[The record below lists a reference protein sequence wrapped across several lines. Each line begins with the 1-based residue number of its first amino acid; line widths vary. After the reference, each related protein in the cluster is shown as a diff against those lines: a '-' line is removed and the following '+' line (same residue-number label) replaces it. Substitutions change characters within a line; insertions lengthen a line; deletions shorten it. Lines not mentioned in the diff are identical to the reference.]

1 MAVMEAI
8 KTIYLEQ
15 DVASIEF
22 LDIPWDYQ
30 HLRMQISARSTAG
43 GDNYRIIYMRFGGD
57 WGNDKVDTAT
67 NYGRI
72 YFRFSGA
79 YTYST
84 GSNAYL
90 SPARILQ
97 EEENQ
102 STYSPSIVD
111 IYDYHNASKR
121 STIHFSSL
129 ASNQTSSGGS
139 GELAMGGGVWNSS
152 SGIKTIKI
160 TQQDNDFTR
169 GSMFALYG
177 WKNS

>member
-15 DVASIEF
+15 DEASIEF

-57 WGNDKVDTAT
+57 WGNDTVDTAT
-67 NYGRI
+67 NYGRV

-84 GSNAYL
+84 GS
-90 SPARILQ
+90 
-97 EEENQ
+97 
-102 STYSPSIVD
+102 
-111 IYDYHNASKR
+111 
-121 STIHFSSL
+121 
-129 ASNQTSSGGS
+129 
-139 GELAMGGGVWNSS
+139 
-152 SGIKTIKI
+152 I
-160 TQQDNDFTR
+160 T
-169 GSMFALYG
+169 A
-177 WKNS
+177 K